1 MASNQ
6 PAPEVL
12 AWLTAHGWTPGR
24 DIGEEAAELVEVRVR
39 DAERQG
45 VVLFPSPAAIHVVH
59 TYGLLRLTHPRGA
72 SETWSM
78 TPTIGYEGD
87 AALITE
93 LATGLGVGL
102 FPVGYEESEH
112 GLILVDETGRWFHL
126 HHTGGYFL
134 GMDEYDAF
142 HRFLNVARAP
152 DAEDY
157 FV

>member
-6 PAPEVL
+6 PAQEVI
-12 AWLTAHGWTPGR
+12 AWLTSNGWTPDR
-24 DIGEEAAELVEVRVR
+24 DLGERAAELVEVRVR

-45 VVLFPSPAAIHVVH
+45 VALSPSPAATRVVNA
-59 TYGLLRLTHPRGA
+59 YGLLRLPHPKA
-72 SETWSM
+72 AETWLM
-78 TPTIGYEGD
+78 KPTLGYEGD
-87 AALITE
+87 AALIQE
-93 LATGLGVGL
+93 LATGLGVSL
-102 FPVGYEESEH
+102 FPVGYEESER

-134 GMDEYDAF
+134 GVNDYDAF
-142 HRFLNVARAP
+142 SRFLSGVNAP